1 MKHKDGKT
9 TKQFVSE
16 RYVTCSCGYNNEKGR
31 LRFFGTCLRCGKI
44 LDERVNFKRQIINKL
59 QEKNYE

>member
-9 TKQFVSE
+9 TKEFVSE

-31 LRFFGTCLRCGKI
+31 LKFFGTCLRCGKI
-44 LDERVNFKRQIINKL
+44 LDEKANFKKMIKKIK
-59 QEKNYE
+59 EKNND